1 MQKTTKTMNKKVF
14 YLLSWT
20 WGLPMTL
27 IGLIVISAILLY
39 GLITKKQYR
48 LKRHGWS
55 FYLNVGKNWGG
66 LELGMFFLT
75 DNKDS
80 VSIKWHEFGHGIQN
94 CYWGFLMPFVI
105 CIPSA
110 VRYWYR
116 EFKYHRKGLTP
127 PTAYD
132 SIWFENSASKLGR
145 IYRNKLKL
153 Q

>member
-1 MQKTTKTMNKKVF
+1 MKDSKKLMNKSTY

-20 WGLPMTL
+20 WGLAMTL
-27 IGLIVISAILLY
+27 IGLIVVSAILLY

-55 FYLNVGKNWGG
+55 FYLNVGKSWGG

-75 DNKDS
+75 DSKDS
-80 VSIKWHEFGHGIQN
+80 VSTKWHEFGHSIQN
-94 CYWGFLMPFVI
+94 CYWGPIFLFVI

-110 VRYWYR
+110 IRYWYR
-116 EFKYHRKGLTP
+116 ELKYNRKGIKC

-132 SIWFENSASKLGR
+132 SIWFEAEASSLGR
-145 IYRNKLKL
+145 LYRKELKLK
-153 Q
+153 